1 MEGGEPDA
9 ALVVRLDLAD
19 VVAEAPQRLD
29 PVGRDDLAAAPD
41 PRAAAD
47 DAAVGDVR
55 PGDDRV
61 LADPDDLADL
71 GAALDDL
78 DDLRL
83 EQALERR
90 IDVVGQLVDDV
101 VEADVDPLGLGR
113 PAGRVGD
120 RRC

>member
-1 MEGGEPDA
+1 MEVGEADA

-19 VVAEAPQRLD
+19 VVAEAPERLD
-29 PVGRDDLAAAPD
+29 PVGGDDLAAAPD
-41 PRAAAD
+41 ARAAAD
-47 DAAVGDVR
+47 DASVGDVR

-61 LADPDDLADL
+61 LADADDLADL
-71 GAALDDL
+71 RAALDDL

-101 VEADVDPLGLGR
+101 VEADVDTFGLGG

-120 RRC
+120 RSC